1 MAHKGQENL
10 IPNSARTKEERI
22 EIARAGGIAAGLARK
37 RNAAIRDSLQR
48 ILNSGIKVPKID
60 PNTPMDKDIVNLLE
74 KFKSIGVDVENLT
87 LVDLM
92 NFGQIL
98 GASYGKPECYR
109 ALLESSGEL
118 LETNEEQA
126 PTPSL
131 EITIKDNSKLEGKLY
146 EANKH

>member
-1 MAHKGQENL
+1 MANIQNL
-10 IPNSARTKEERI
+10 QPGNVNHTFTPEETLRGVQNS
-22 EIARAGGIAAGLARK
+22 IASRK
-37 RNAAIRDSLQR
+37 KNAIIRNSLQR
-48 ILNSGIKVPKID
+48 ILNSGFKLPTEI
-60 PNTPMDKDIVNLLE
+60 NDKDIENYVKKLKNV
-74 KFKSIGVDVENLT
+74 GVDTKNLE
-87 LVDLM
+87 LVDLI
-92 NFGQIL
+92 NLGQVL
-98 GASYGKPECYR
+98 GAIGGKPECYR

>member
-1 MAHKGQENL
+1 MANIQNL
-10 IPNSARTKEERI
+10 QPGNVNHTFTPEETLRGVQNS
-22 EIARAGGIAAGLARK
+22 IASRK
-37 RNAAIRDSLQR
+37 KNAIIRNSLQK
-48 ILNSGIKVPKID
+48 ILNSGFKLPTEI
-60 PNTPMDKDIVNLLE
+60 NDKDIENYVKKLKNV
-74 KFKSIGVDVENLT
+74 GVDTKNLE
-87 LVDLM
+87 LVDLI
-92 NFGQIL
+92 NLGQVL
-98 GASYGKPECYR
+98 GAIGGKPECYR

>member
-1 MAHKGQENL
+1 MANIQNLQPGNVNHTFTPEETLKGVQ
-10 IPNSARTKEERI
+10 NSI
-22 EIARAGGIAAGLARK
+22 ISRK
-37 RNAAIRDSLQR
+37 KNAIIRNSLKK
-48 ILNSGIKVPKID
+48 ILNSGFKLPTEI
-60 PNTPMDKDIVNLLE
+60 NDKDIENYVKKLKNV
-74 KFKSIGVDVENLT
+74 GVDTKNLE
-87 LVDLM
+87 LVDLI
-92 NFGQIL
+92 NLGQVL
-98 GASYGKPECYR
+98 GAIGGKPECYR

>member
-1 MAHKGQENL
+1 MANPNGAINNL
-10 IPNSARTKEERI
+10 VPVRSEEEARELGRK
-22 EIARAGGIAAGLARK
+22 GGINSGITRRK
-37 RNAAIRDSLQR
+37 NAIIRNSLQR
-48 ILNSGIKVPKID
+48 ILNSGFKLPTEIE
-60 PNTPMDKDIVNLLE
+60 DKDIKNYVEKLKNVGIDTKNLE
-74 KFKSIGVDVENLT
+74 

-92 NFGQIL
+92 NLGQVL
-98 GASYGKPECYR
+98 GAIGGKPECYR

-118 LETNEEQA
+118 LPEEEGIA

>member
-1 MAHKGQENL
+1 MANL
-10 IPNSARTKEERI
+10 QTLQPGNVNHTITPEE
-22 EIARAGGIAAGLARK
+22 AQKGGIQSGITRRK
-37 RNAAIRDSLQR
+37 NAIIRNSLQR
-48 ILNSGIKVPKID
+48 ILSSGFKLPTEI
-60 PNTPMDKDIVNLLE
+60 NDKDIENYVKKLKNVGIDTKNLE
-74 KFKSIGVDVENLT
+74 
-87 LVDLM
+87 LVDLI
-92 NFGQIL
+92 NLGQVL
-98 GASYGKPECYR
+98 GAIGGKPECYR

>member
-1 MAHKGQENL
+1 MANPNGAINNL
-10 IPNSARTKEERI
+10 VPVRSEEEARELGRK
-22 EIARAGGIAAGLARK
+22 GGINSGITRRK
-37 RNAAIRDSLQR
+37 NAIIRNSLKR
-48 ILNSGIKVPKID
+48 ILNSGFKLPTEI
-60 PNTPMDKDIVNLLE
+60 NDKDIENYVKKLKNV
-74 KFKSIGVDVENLT
+74 GVDTKNLE
-87 LVDLM
+87 LVDLI
-92 NFGQIL
+92 NLGQVL
-98 GASYGKPECYR
+98 GAIGGKPECYR

>member
-1 MAHKGQENL
+1 MANPNGAINNL
-10 IPNSARTKEERI
+10 VPVRSEEEARELGRK
-22 EIARAGGIAAGLARK
+22 GGINSGITRRK
-37 RNAAIRDSLQR
+37 NAIIRNSLQR
-48 ILNSGIKVPKID
+48 ILNSGFKLPTEIE
-60 PNTPMDKDIVNLLE
+60 DKDIKNYVEKLKNVGIDTKNLE
-74 KFKSIGVDVENLT
+74 

-92 NFGQIL
+92 NLGQVL
-98 GASYGKPECYR
+98 GAIGGKPECYR

-118 LETNEEQA
+118 LPQEEGIA

>member
-1 MAHKGQENL
+1 MASGNTNNL
-10 IPNSARTKEERI
+10 IMNYERTPEERK
-22 EIARAGGIAAGLARK
+22 EIATLGGIASGQARRK
-37 RNAAIRDSLQR
+37 NAIIRNSLQR
-48 ILNSGIKVPKID
+48 ILNSGFKLPTEI
-60 PNTPMDKDIVNLLE
+60 NDKDIENYVKKLKNV
-74 KFKSIGVDVENLT
+74 GVDTKNLE
-87 LVDLM
+87 LVDLI
-92 NFGQIL
+92 NLGQVL
-98 GASYGKPECYR
+98 GAIGGKPECYR

>member
-1 MAHKGQENL
+1 MANIQNL
-10 IPNSARTKEERI
+10 QPGNVNHTFTPEETLRGVQNS
-22 EIARAGGIAAGLARK
+22 IASRK
-37 RNAAIRDSLQR
+37 KNAIIRNSLQK
-48 ILNSGIKVPKID
+48 ILNSGFKLSTEI
-60 PNTPMDKDIVNLLE
+60 NDKDIENYIKKLKNV
-74 KFKSIGVDVENLT
+74 GVDTKNLE
-87 LVDLM
+87 LVDLI
-92 NFGQIL
+92 NLGQVL
-98 GASYGKPECYR
+98 GAIGGKPECYR

>member
-1 MAHKGQENL
+1 MANL
-10 IPNSARTKEERI
+10 QTLQPGNVNHTITPEE
-22 EIARAGGIAAGLARK
+22 AQKGGIQSGITRRK
-37 RNAAIRDSLQR
+37 NAIIRNSLQR
-48 ILNSGIKVPKID
+48 ILNSGFKLPTEIE
-60 PNTPMDKDIVNLLE
+60 DKDIKNYVEKLKNVGIDTKNLE
-74 KFKSIGVDVENLT
+74 

-92 NFGQIL
+92 NLGQVL
-98 GASYGKPECYR
+98 GAIGGKPECYR

-118 LETNEEQA
+118 LPQEEGIA

>member
-1 MAHKGQENL
+1 MANIQNLQPGNVNHPFTPEETLKGVQ
-10 IPNSARTKEERI
+10 NSI
-22 EIARAGGIAAGLARK
+22 ISRK
-37 RNAAIRDSLQR
+37 KNAIIRNSLKK
-48 ILNSGIKVPKID
+48 ILNSGFKLPTEI
-60 PNTPMDKDIVNLLE
+60 NDKDIENYVKKLKNV
-74 KFKSIGVDVENLT
+74 GVDTKNLE
-87 LVDLM
+87 LVDLI
-92 NFGQIL
+92 NLGQVL
-98 GASYGKPECYR
+98 GAIGGKPECYR

>member
-1 MAHKGQENL
+1 MASGNTNNL
-10 IPNSARTKEERI
+10 IMNYERTPEERK
-22 EIARAGGIAAGLARK
+22 EIATFGGIASGQARRK
-37 RNAAIRDSLQR
+37 NAIIRNSLQR
-48 ILNSGIKVPKID
+48 ILNSGFKLPTEI
-60 PNTPMDKDIVNLLE
+60 NDKDIENYVKKLKNV
-74 KFKSIGVDVENLT
+74 GVDTKNLE
-87 LVDLM
+87 LVDLI
-92 NFGQIL
+92 NLGQVL
-98 GASYGKPECYR
+98 GAIGGKPECYR